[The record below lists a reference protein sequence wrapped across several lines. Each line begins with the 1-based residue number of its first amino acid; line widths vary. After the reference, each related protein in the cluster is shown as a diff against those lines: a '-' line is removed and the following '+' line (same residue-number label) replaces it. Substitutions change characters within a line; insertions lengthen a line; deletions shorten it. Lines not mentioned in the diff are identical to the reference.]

1 MIILSSLWAACA
13 GPANIHKQDKSTW
26 IWQSTDRSTCRCAI
40 QIWQAAGQQQETHLN
55 ESMVP
60 HAVAVTNAD
69 WAHHCPHQ
77 HLWRRELPVE
87 SNDEMRGKTS
97 CSESFP
103 FTVMVFTSSSVCLQP
118 PWAKILFII
127 YSYLFMMQTMF
138 LIPRTKQARAK
149 GTWPPDRGP
158 GSRRHSWLQFQGHL
172 LWSMCPLWP
181 RWAALKTFSDSS
193 LTRFSNFCTFFIL
206 LPWPFSSTFFY
217 FLFIPK
223 TSVRSMLL
231 VLWWQ
236 LWLGAQNA

>member
-1 MIILSSLWAACA
+1 MQTTAANHIVITAAMIILSSLWAACA

-60 HAVAVTNAD
+60 HAVAVTNTD
-69 WAHHCPHQ
+69 WAHHCPNQ
-77 HLWRRELPVE
+77 HLTARTAGWKQWRNAR
-87 SNDEMRGKTS
+87 NTS

-127 YSYLFMMQTMF
+127 YSWCRLCFWYPGQ
-138 LIPRTKQARAK
+138 KQASAK

-181 RWAALKTFSDSS
+181 RWAALKNLF
-193 LTRFSNFCTFFIL
+193 RFE
-206 LPWPFSSTFFY
+206 ST
-217 FLFIPK
+217 
-223 TSVRSMLL
+223 V
-231 VLWWQ
+231 
-236 LWLGAQNA
+236 